1 MSSNIFLT
9 KLSEISGDR
18 FDPLMVLY
26 KKTTQAFKYDTVSF
40 KDLLI
45 SNPMYGANEA
55 GVERT
60 DENEPRYIRITDIDE
75 FGNLKDGLGVTAQ
88 VIEDKYFLNENDL
101 LFARS
106 GATVGKAYI
115 HRKKDYECF
124 FAGYMI
130 RFIVDNNKINPYY
143 VFLYTQLDIYKKWVL
158 SIQRA
163 AGQPNINAEE
173 YKSLPIPI
181 PPKQIQEKIVN
192 KIQNG
197 YKQKQQKEDEAKK
210 LLDSIDEYLL
220 NELGLDLPKIDET
233 DIPKRV
239 FLRKWSEISGDR
251 FDPDYYSPKYFEK
264 NNVLKKTNCRM
275 VTLKDIAVI
284 FQGVGKSETDNP
296 QYTLLKVKNILKDS
310 TIDFED
316 IEFVNS
322 VPKNKL
328 LSKGDIISPFIGEA
342 IKQFKFALFNDEEDK
357 YTVDNNTGV
366 IRINSKKINNCY
378 VSEVLNSGFVR
389 WQIEQLIGGGGVPFI
404 GSNGAKLIKIPRP
417 RIKQQNKITNH
428 IANIRQQAKSL
439 KQQAID
445 EFEKSKKEVEAMLLG
460 ETDEF

>member
-1 MSSNIFLT
+1 
-9 KLSEISGDR
+9 
-18 FDPLMVLY
+18 
-26 KKTTQAFKYDTVSF
+26 
-40 KDLLI
+40 
-45 SNPMYGANEA
+45 
-55 GVERT
+55 
-60 DENEPRYIRITDIDE
+60 
-75 FGNLKDGLGVTAQ
+75 
-88 VIEDKYFLNENDL
+88 
-101 LFARS
+101 
-106 GATVGKAYI
+106 
-115 HRKKDYECF
+115 
-124 FAGYMI
+124 
-130 RFIVDNNKINPYY
+130 
-143 VFLYTQLDIYKKWVL
+143 
-158 SIQRA
+158 
-163 AGQPNINAEE
+163 
-173 YKSLPIPI
+173 
-181 PPKQIQEKIVN
+181 
-192 KIQNG
+192 
-197 YKQKQQKEDEAKK
+197 
-210 LLDSIDEYLL
+210 
-220 NELGLDLPKIDET
+220 LGLDLPKIDET